1 MCKEPGMSDGVA
13 STDADGH
20 GDLTL
25 LGRSIRSP
33 VFAMLRAAAEGQEGP
48 TLETVP
54 APPGLVEAS
63 AMIECLVSWC
73 PVTHQIDYY
82 LPPAPGRGGVE
93 IRYAPQGKLVESK
106 SLKLYGEWFLTK
118 AMFAE
123 ALAVEI
129 AQDIYRVTDAHWVR
143 VQVYQATRGG
153 IRLGGEALL
162 PVSIST
168 APARAGNDEEPSKA
182 QPGGR

>member
-1 MCKEPGMSDGVA
+1 M
-13 STDADGH
+13 TDAPAPGDGH

-25 LGRSIRSP
+25 LGRSIPSE
-33 VFAMLRAAAEGQEGP
+33 VFDLLQAAARGREGP
-48 TLETVP
+48 KLETVP

-82 LPPAPGRGGVE
+82 LPPTPGRGGVE
-93 IRYAPQGKLVESK
+93 IRYAPRGKLVESK

-123 ALAVEI
+123 VLAVEI
-129 AQDIYRVTDAHWVR
+129 AQDIHGVTDAHWVR
-143 VQVYQATRGG
+143 VKVYQAVRGG
-153 IRLGGEALL
+153 VRLAGEARL
-162 PVSIST
+162 PVET
-168 APARAGNDEEPSKA
+168 PAGEAEAALAGHPADRSD
-182 QPGGR
+182 